1 MISAK
6 ISYMWRY
13 IINAIVAPMLSLMP
27 IASNAQVSSVDNTIR
42 RIRVSV
48 ERADSCCNEQDYQ
61 QARFYCEEGLKLI
74 SNDNTFSEEYI
85 KLNYF
90 LSKSYIGAGNI
101 IDGLSLL
108 GELLKNGVSPEQKSE
123 ILLLMGKAYSLK
135 EDYVEAIQKLKKAA
149 DIYSSLFGQDKSY
162 WERYL
167 LPLAYAYKKNKQKD
181 MAMELIIPI
190 IQFAKQ
196 NYSYNE
202 YNEFLISNII
212 GFVTFGDDESIW
224 VDKALYSIFDDLI
237 SFFDNNENWGAYYA
251 TSCVAATIALK
262 MEDYEKARILS
273 LKAIDHFVADTGLPL
288 YSCYLHAAAA
298 SKALCFY
305 EEAEELLKKA
315 EQFARNEVDTLASLS
330 DIRYARAALYYSHDK
345 KDLDYAIKV
354 YNETLT
360 SPGCSTG
367 TKALSLYNLGLCY
380 YELNE
385 IEKAKGFF
393 EEALISYAK
402 SEGHGISYAKT
413 LNMLGMLA
421 VYEKDF
427 KTGLSYLGLAIDIF
441 RRLSS
446 EKNDSYIYTLRNAAV
461 CSSESGQIGRAIAFA
476 EEAKDIQWKTGSII
490 FPEVWRVLS
499 SCYESVFDY
508 RNKGIIEEQLDAIYK
523 DDKTRQVVSVLNR
536 VASGIA
542 SGEVESSIKMYY
554 DADSMYQTMS
564 EGIYKRQVQEYL
576 EKYGK
581 QLGIIDSDPF
591 GYYTS
596 ALASIDTL
604 DFGTT
609 IAVNNLAKDAF
620 ERNDFISSYFWYKL
634 IPLYIKDDP
643 TLLDKAY
650 YASVVAGDTD
660 YCKWLAERIV
670 NYIKKQQSAVVGL
683 TEEEQEVVWRRI
695 LSLKNLLLSTR
706 KTLNNDGLLY
716 DITLASKNY
725 LLRSELILAEA
736 IATSGNAVLEEKS
749 KELKNVKFRLRNFK
763 ETLSPET
770 IDSLRLREIVL
781 NRDIVSTIR
790 DFSDSEILKCAEFK
804 DVANSLSEDEIA
816 IEIVN
821 YPVGTTDKQYA
832 AIMLKN
838 GETTPFFVEL
848 CLESQIQKY
857 SNKKVE
863 IVFNPNSDSGRQLY
877 KLFWGPIL
885 PYLNNIR
892 HIYISTSGCFSI
904 QPIEAYVSPF
914 GQFMEDDYDIVRV
927 SSTSMICQRE
937 SNKRLVRASVFGGL
951 IYNSDGTEEPDL
963 REYSKYD
970 VINRNYLKER
980 TTYKEPTYLPW
991 TKTEAD
997 LISEVLSKNG
1007 IQTTMITGKYGTESY
1022 FKSLSGTEISLI
1034 HIATHGFYLPKG
1046 RTNSIGFF
1054 NSSNN
1059 EVIIPSMQR
1068 SGLLLSGCADAYM
1081 GKPISKSEDGV
1092 LTASEISDMDLS
1104 NTELVVLSACETGLG
1119 DITEDGV
1126 EGLQRAF
1133 KKAGAQSIIMSLW
1146 KVNDMATS
1154 ILMKEFYLQLSKGM
1168 DKKKAFRLA
1177 KNKLRNNEQFD
1188 NPYYW
1193 ASFILLD

>member
-1 MISAK
+1 
-6 ISYMWRY
+6 
-13 IINAIVAPMLSLMP
+13 MLFSLP
-27 IASNAQVSSVDNTIR
+27 LLLNAQSSLLEEKSKKIQS
-42 RIRVSV
+42 IIES
-48 ERADSCCNEQDYQ
+48 ADSCCDNQNYQ
-61 QARFYCEEGLKLI
+61 QAIIYCNEGLRLI
-74 SNDNTFSEEYI
+74 KNSKKNHEDYI
-85 KLNYF
+85 SLNYI
-90 LSKSYIGAGNI
+90 LAKSYIGNDRI
-101 IDGLSLL
+101 PDGISLFEKLLEDDVSSEKKCQIYSLL
-108 GELLKNGVSPEQKSE
+108 GKIYRFIIEDY
-123 ILLLMGKAYSLK
+123 GKAVFYL
-135 EDYVEAIQKLKKAA
+135 QKAA
-149 DIYSSLFGQDKSY
+149 ELYLTQYGTDKYY
-162 WERYL
+162 WEGYQ
-167 LPLAYAYKKNKQKD
+167 LPLAGALVLDLQGDK
-181 MAMELIIPI
+181 ASELIA
-190 IQFAKQ
+190 QVVEYAKSS
-196 NYSYNE
+196 YSYE
-202 YNEFLISNII
+202 DYISFLLDNVSSFTIVEARN
-212 GFVTFGDDESIW
+212 SIW
-224 VDKALYSIFDDLI
+224 VDKTGLLVFDELANYYEKNRD
-237 SFFDNNENWGAYYA
+237 WG
-251 TSCVAATIALK
+251 TCVAFLALEAKIAEALGDFYK
-262 MEDYEKARILS
+262 SKTLFI
-273 LKAIDHFVADTGLPL
+273 KAIQHYTIDSGLPL
-288 YSCYLHAAAA
+288 SLLYSDA
-298 SKALCFY
+298 SRSSSRLSLFDEAESFLIKAEEVAKTERDSINILKNIRYQKALLC
-305 EEAEELLKKA
+305 
-315 EQFARNEVDTLASLS
+315 
-330 DIRYARAALYYSHDK
+330 IDK
-345 KDLDYAIKV
+345 KQNLNYAIDVIKERMTEGGLRIEDYAYCE
-354 YNETLT
+354 YNLGAIYFELDLIE
-360 SPGCSTG
+360 SKRCFE
-367 TKALSLYNLGLCY
+367 KALSLF
-380 YELNE
+380 
-385 IEKAKGFF
+385 EKG
-393 EEALISYAK
+393 
-402 SEGHGISYAKT
+402 EGHGIAYAKT
-413 LNMLGMLA
+413 LNQLGCIA
-421 VYEKDF
+421 SEERDY
-427 KTGLSYLGLAIDIF
+427 KTSISYFDLAIDIF

-446 EKNDSYIYTLRNAAV
+446 ENNYSYIYTLRNAAL
-461 CSSESGQIGRAIAFA
+461 CSSDSGQIGRAIAFA

-508 RNKGIIEEQLDAIYK
+508 RNKGIIEEQLDVIYK
-523 DDKTRQVVSVLNR
+523 EDKTRQVVSVLNR
-536 VASGIA
+536 VANGIA

-554 DADSMYQTMS
+554 EADSMYQTMS
-564 EGIYKRQVQEYL
+564 DGIYKRQVQECL

-596 ALASIDTL
+596 TLAGIDTL

-620 ERNDFISSYFWYKL
+620 ERNDYISSYFWYKI

-643 TLLDKAY
+643 TSLDKAY
-650 YASVVAGDTD
+650 YASAVAGDTD

-683 TEEEQEVVWRRI
+683 TEEEQEEVWRRI

-716 DITLASKNY
+716 DITLASRNY

-736 IATSGNAVLEEKS
+736 IATSGNIVLEEKS

-790 DFSDSEILKCAEFK
+790 DFSDSEILKCAEYK
-804 DVANSLSEDEIA
+804 DVANSLSGDEIA
-816 IEIVN
+816 IEIVS
-821 YPVGTTDKQYA
+821 YPVGATDKQYA
-832 AIMLKN
+832 AIMLKD
-838 GETTPFFVEL
+838 GETTPVFVEL

-857 SNKKVE
+857 SNKKAE

-937 SNKRLVRASVFGGL
+937 SNKRLVSASVFGGL
-951 IYNSDGTEEPDL
+951 IYSSDGTEEPDS
-963 REYSKYD
+963 RGYSKYD

-991 TKTEAD
+991 TKAEAD

-1068 SGLLLSGCADAYM
+1068 SGLLLAGCADAYM